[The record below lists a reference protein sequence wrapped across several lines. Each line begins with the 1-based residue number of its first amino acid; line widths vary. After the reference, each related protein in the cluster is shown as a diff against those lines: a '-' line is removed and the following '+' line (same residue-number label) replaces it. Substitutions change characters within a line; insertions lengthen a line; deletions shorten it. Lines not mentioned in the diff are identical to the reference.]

1 MAKYEYNL
9 QPNESM
15 IMSQDRTLHGGRMAT
30 FTDELILTDLHIVL
44 VSKGAFGNTKG
55 IQTFPLNQI
64 KIFNGQ
70 AQVLLGKT
78 SGGYPQLDVY
88 FLNGQES
95 FGFESKKEAVKWIA
109 NINKLITGNEGE
121 VDTSPSIAI
130 PGVEYV
136 AETLKGTMDTFKGAL
151 GIKSKAS
158 GMSEKAAKK
167 CSYCGAPISG
177 VKGQAVRCQYCDADQ
192 QL

>member
-1 MAKYEYNL
+1 MAKYNL

-15 IMSQDRTLHGGRMAT
+15 IMNQDRILHGGLMAN
-30 FTDELILTDLHIVL
+30 FTDELILTNLHLVL
-44 VSKGAFGNTKG
+44 VRKGAFGNTKG

-64 KIFNGQ
+64 KVFNRQ

-78 SGGYPQLDVY
+78 RGGYPQLDVY
-88 FLNGQES
+88 FLNGQDS

-121 VDTSPSIAI
+121 VDTSPNMAI
-130 PGVEYV
+130 PGAEYI

-151 GIKSKAS
+151 GIKSKNNNE
-158 GMSEKAAKK
+158 MSTKAAKK
-167 CSYCGAPISG
+167 CSSCGASISG
-177 VKGQAVRCQYCDADQ
+177 TKGQIVRCQYCDADQ